1 MKRFILSGVVF
12 FILGVLATI
21 AVFVAVNYFSLSTSF
36 EEVKKGVGD
45 SLNNPLS
52 ATKDKVNDSLTNGSF
67 KIGEEGL
74 PLKNLALGSA
84 QKKAL
89 EAVGIDT
96 ETFIISNE
104 MLTCAEDKL
113 GAQRIAGF
121 VAGEAPSVI
130 ETGKL
135 LPCLKGR

>member
-21 AVFVAVNYFSLSTSF
+21 AVFFAVNYFSISPNF
-36 EEVKKGVGD
+36 D
-45 SLNNPLS
+45 NNLNNPLS

-96 ETFIISNE
+96 ETFIISNG

-113 GAQRIAGF
+113 GAQRIAEF
-121 VAGEAPSVI
+121 VAREAPSVI

-135 LPCLKGR
+135 LPCLK